1 MRKPPRL
8 YFSFRSPRSWL
19 AVRQLT
25 ERWPDAPDVVTFVP
39 HWVPDDTMRTA
50 LAEADASF
58 LDTPVS
64 RAKHTYLLVGA
75 ERLAQRFGYRMVWPT
90 EVDVDWSI
98 PHMAWLYAREHQR
111 GWQFYQ
117 AMVSARWERGENIS
131 DPAVVAAAAIEAG
144 VDPAGANAAA
154 CDPATRAQA
163 VAALA
168 GAYQDDIF
176 AVPYFVVGRHRFWGL
191 ERIDGFLDAALA
203 AGVRG

>member
-25 ERWPDAPDVVTFVP
+25 ERWPDAPEAVTFVP
-39 HWVPDDTMRTA
+39 HWVPDGALRTS
-50 LAEADASF
+50 LAEADAGF

-64 RAKHTYLLVGA
+64 RAKHTYLLAGTD
-75 ERLAQRFGYRMVWPT
+75 RLVRRFGYRMVWPA
-90 EVDVDWSI
+90 EVDVDWAG
-98 PHMAWLYAREHQR
+98 PHLAWLYACEQQR

-117 AMVSARWERGENIS
+117 AMVRARWERGENLG
-131 DPAVVAAAAIEAG
+131 DRAVVAAAAAEAG
-144 VDPAGANAAA
+144 VDPVGANAAA
-154 CDPATRAQA
+154 TDPAMRALA

-168 GAYQDDIF
+168 SAYQDDIF

-191 ERIDGFLDAALA
+191 DRLDGFLDAVRT